1 MAQNTV
7 LVIDD
12 DPAIR
17 TLISRLVE
25 LLGFRSVTAAHGSA
39 GIQLFRKQ
47 RKEIACVLLD
57 AVMPVMNGAETMREL
72 RRLDV
77 DVPVFV
83 VSGQE
88 RDELEELFASAL
100 PEQFIPKP
108 CDGEELLAV
117 LNAWHVFSTQPTTAG
132 AAAC

>member
-25 LLGFRSVTAAHGSA
+25 LLGFRTVTAAHGSA
-39 GIQLFRKQ
+39 GLQLFRNQ

-57 AVMPVMNGAETMREL
+57 AVMPVMNGVETMREL

-88 RDELEELFASAL
+88 QDELEELFAAAL
-100 PEQFIPKP
+100 PEGFIAKP
-108 CDGEELLAV
+108 CDGDALLET
-117 LNAWHVFSTQPTTAG
+117 LRAWRIVPGLPEPASAR
-132 AAAC
+132 

>member
-25 LLGFRSVTAAHGSA
+25 LLGFRTVTAAHGSA
-39 GIQLFRKQ
+39 GLQLFRKQ

-57 AVMPVMNGAETMREL
+57 AVMPVMNGVETMREL

-88 RDELEELFASAL
+88 LDELVELFAAAL
-100 PEQFIPKP
+100 PEGFIAKP
-108 CDGEELLAV
+108 CDGDALLEA
-117 LNAWHVFSTQPTTAG
+117 LRAWHIVPGLPEPASAR
-132 AAAC
+132 